1 MNETHSTADNTLERQ
16 GRLSLLLVVVIGYL
30 VTFLGAFSAGGFQ
43 AEWWETAVA
52 LLCGVVYV
60 SLAWYDEAL
69 LHRFFGRWAIPLYF
83 TIQIALIYAIY
94 WLIGPGGIWLVSLP
108 LAGLAVDHLRPLWR
122 WPVYL
127 AILFGMFVPLGFRY
141 GQWESAFF
149 FAISVS
155 PAIFFV
161 VVFTQQGQRER
172 EARRY
177 AEQLTADLAQAN
189 RQLAA
194 YAVQAEEAATTE
206 ERNRLAREIH
216 DNLGHYLTVVNVQ
229 IGAARVLLTTE
240 PERADAALEKA
251 QKLTQEGLAAVRQS
265 VAALRDSPLAKRP
278 LSEAIAELV
287 RESNNA
293 GIVTEFN
300 VKGEPRPLSPQAT
313 LTLYRVAQE
322 GLTNVRKH
330 ARASRA
336 DLALDYADPTA
347 VHLTI
352 HDNGL
357 GSADPTNGFG
367 LLGMRERVSLLGG
380 EMGVETAVHHG
391 FTLVVKI
398 PTRAGERVSGGAGE
412 KENG

>member
-1 MNETHSTADNTLERQ
+1 
-16 GRLSLLLVVVIGYL
+16 
-30 VTFLGAFSAGGFQ
+30 
-43 AEWWETAVA
+43 
-52 LLCGVVYV
+52 
-60 SLAWYDEAL
+60 
-69 LHRFFGRWAIPLYF
+69 
-83 TIQIALIYAIY
+83 
-94 WLIGPGGIWLVSLP
+94 
-108 LAGLAVDHLRPLWR
+108 
-122 WPVYL
+122 
-127 AILFGMFVPLGFRY
+127 VPLGFRY
-141 GQWESAFF
+141 GQWEAAFF
-149 FAISVS
+149 FAVSVS

-161 VVFTQQGQRER
+161 AVFTQQGQRER

-229 IGAARVLLTTE
+229 IGAARVLLTME
-240 PERADAALEKA
+240 PERADMALDKA

-265 VAALRDSPLAKRP
+265 VAALRASPLAKRP
-278 LSEAIAELV
+278 LPEAIADLV

-293 GIVTEFN
+293 GIVTEFIVN
-300 VKGEPRPLSPQAT
+300 GEPRPLSPNAA

-336 DLALDYADPTA
+336 DLWLDYEDPA
-347 VHLTI
+347 LVRLTI
-352 HDNGL
+352 YDNGL

-380 EMGVETAVHHG
+380 EMGVETAVNQG
-391 FTLVVKI
+391 FSLTVHI
-398 PTRAGERVSGGAGE
+398 PTGAGE
-412 KENG
+412 QGSWAAEE